1 MTRSGRNLEVAD
13 ISFIKG
19 LTVTINGDT
28 RPLSEALKAS
38 ETDARSASRELA
50 AVNKALKLDPGNTV
64 LLTQKQKLLA
74 DQAEATRKKLD
85 TLRLAEEEASGALT
99 DGESSEALRSIQREI
114 AATESKLRSIEREA
128 DKTGTALE
136 KGGKDGAKGQ
146 KEAKKA
152 VQDVGKASAESSD
165 KVQSFGD
172 VLKGS
177 LAAHAI
183 MGGMRAIVNGIKSI
197 GSTAMDQLDYLG
209 ELDDNAQKVQMS
221 AEALQE
227 WQYVARQNG
236 MEHETLIKALEK
248 QQKAFAGAAN
258 GSQSLV
264 EAYAMVGLDVSN
276 FVRSEDMLTALIDK
290 LADCTDETQRNYVA
304 STIFGKSY
312 AELAPI
318 LMQGSEGVAALRQEA
333 RDLGAVISSETV
345 AAGADAGD
353 CFERL
358 NTVWDATKSKVLA
371 GMLPSLVE
379 VSDTLRG
386 GLSSKTAQAQLQKFG
401 QTLGQLTSKAM
412 ELAAKALPKV
422 CSMLEYAAQNGKAL
436 LATVVSGIV
445 AIKGFAIV
453 NSIKRTVTAVKG
465 LNAVIASN
473 PIGLAVTAIAG
484 LVSVLALLSTA
495 TGDAARQQEELS
507 KAYRDAAQSA
517 ADAAQERADAGR
529 DMMRGL
535 DDYDDLIEELQLL
548 CDADGNVKEG
558 YEQRV
563 QYILTQL
570 KDASGKEIEMIDGT
584 ISKYDELTGSIH
596 NAIVM
601 RQAEQYLTNTQSAYD
616 SAKSTIDSTNK
627 DSGGNYTVGSAA
639 AVEQTRAALAE
650 LTNYKQLYEEVMRLQ
665 DDHARGLVSDTELE
679 SKRSAYMRETL
690 RLAEQYG
697 VSGAGDLI
705 GKTLSDAEARAIDA
719 RYAYDQN
726 MTLISQFDAVQT
738 GVWSENVAAT
748 RDALSDAAAARMDA
762 STASYTSLQ
771 RQAEDAIDVYHQLVE
786 LSNDADSVISADKV
800 RDAGEAA
807 VSASTEAYRAIL
819 ANAEHYT
826 QADMQAARDALA
838 ATLADVY
845 GYSQYEI
852 ASFISHVNHDV
863 AQSGASIAS
872 AIDDVG
878 ASAAGA
884 TKTTVVGIKRS
895 AITVLPAVAATIAAQ
910 KKAQADL
917 VASSTAQAETSTS
930 AAAAAVSTSI
940 SALTSTTS
948 SKINGFL
955 STTFS
960 SAQRAGKQFSGG
972 IARGIQ
978 ATEGQIYDS
987 LRRVAARM
995 VQELRDAIDTQAGSG
1010 STGGP
1015 SHKGLQ
1021 AQRTAY
1027 PGDADW
1033 YAQIAQST
1041 QTLQGIFGGELPP
1054 DAEQRPMRDRAAE
1067 NAAIIEAY
1075 SAVPELAKKLDRIYD
1090 AVAAIDPTMVLDDG
1104 TLIARTDR
1112 TIGQQADINIR
1123 RRLT

>member
-1 MTRSGRNLEVAD
+1 MTRSGRSLEVAD

-38 ETDARSASRELA
+38 ETAARSASRELA

-64 LLTQKQKLLA
+64 LLTQKQRLLA

-85 TLRLAEEEASGALT
+85 TLKIAEEEASNALT

-114 AATESKLRSIEREA
+114 AVTESKLRSIEREA
-128 DKTGTALE
+128 DKTGEALE

-152 VQDVGKASAESSD
+152 VQDVGDASAQSGDE
-165 KVQSFGD
+165 VQSFGD

-183 MGGMRAIVNGIKSI
+183 IGGIRTIVNGIKSI
-197 GSTAMDQLDYLG
+197 GSTAMEQLDYLG

-227 WQYVARQNG
+227 WQYAAKQNG
-236 MEHETLIKALEK
+236 MESETLVKALEK
-248 QQKAFAGAAN
+248 QQKAFASAAN

-264 EAYAMVGLDVSN
+264 AAYAMVGLDVSN
-276 FVRSEDMLTALIDK
+276 FERSEDMLTALIDK

-312 AELAPI
+312 AELAP
-318 LMQGSEGVAALRQEA
+318 LFMQGSEGVAALRQEA
-333 RDLGAVISSETV
+333 RELGAVISNETV

-358 NTVWDATKSKVLA
+358 NTVWDATKSKILA
-371 GMLPSLVE
+371 GMLPSLVQ

-386 GLSSKTAQAQLQKFG
+386 GLNSKTAQAQLQKFG

-436 LATVVSGIV
+436 LAATASGIV

-453 NSIKRTVTAVKG
+453 NSIKRTATAVKG

-495 TGDAARQQEELS
+495 TGNAARQQEELS

-517 ADAAQERADAGR
+517 ADAAKERADAGR
-529 DMMRGL
+529 NMTIELR
-535 DDYDDLIEELQLL
+535 DYDALIDELQLL
-548 CDADGNVKEG
+548 CDANGKVREG
-558 YEQRV
+558 QERRV
-563 QYILTQL
+563 QYIVNELSEATGQEIQL
-570 KDASGKEIEMIDGT
+570 VDGT
-584 ISKYDELTGSIH
+584 IAKYDELTASIH
-596 NAIVM
+596 DTIVM
-601 RQAEQYLTNTQSAYD
+601 RQAEQYLSKQQSGYD
-616 SAKSTIDSTNK
+616 TAKSTVNSTDK

-650 LTNYKQLYEEVMRLQ
+650 LTNYKQMYEEVMRLQ
-665 DDHARGLVSDTELE
+665 DAHARGLASDAEFE
-679 SKRSAYMRETL
+679 AKRRTYMSETL

-697 VSGAGDLI
+697 VSGASDLI
-705 GKTLSDAEARAIDA
+705 GKTLSDAEARASNA

-726 MTLISQFDAVQT
+726 RTLISQFESVQN
-738 GVWSENVAAT
+738 GVWSEDAKET
-748 RDALSDAAAARMDA
+748 SDALAKAAAAQMDA
-762 STASYTSLQ
+762 TTASYESLK
-771 RQAEDAIDVYHQLVE
+771 RQSDDALATFAELRE
-786 LSNDADSVISADKV
+786 LSQADNSAVTLERVKEAGETAISAC
-800 RDAGEAA
+800 AE
-807 VSASTEAYRAIL
+807 TYRAIVT
-819 ANAEHYT
+819 NAEQYSD
-826 QADMQAARDALA
+826 ADIQAARETLERTLSDVYGFTQDEVATYIDRIMADLSSSGAQIASTMANTGKVASSTVKSAVTGIQRIVNAQTGALA
-838 ATLADVY
+838 ATAA
-845 GYSQYEI
+845 SQKSEQSSM
-852 ASFISHVNHDV
+852 A
-863 AQSGASIAS
+863 AQS
-872 AIDDVG
+872 
-878 ASAAGA
+878 AA
-884 TKTTVVGIKRS
+884 KVQETTG
-895 AITVLPAVAATIAAQ
+895 VAG
-910 KKAQADL
+910 
-917 VASSTAQAETSTS
+917 
-930 AAAAAVSTSI
+930 AAVS
-940 SALTSTTS
+940 SAIAGLTARSNA
-948 SKINGFL
+948 KINAFL
-955 STTFS
+955 GTTFS
-960 SAQRAGKQFSGG
+960 GAQGAGKQFSTG
-972 IARGIQ
+972 IVRGIQ

-995 VQELRDAIDTQAGSG
+995 VRELRGAIDAQADSG
-1010 STGGP
+1010 STGGQAT
-1015 SHKGLQ
+1015 KGLQ
-1021 AQRTAY
+1021 VQRTAY
-1027 PGDADW
+1027 PGDTDW
-1033 YAQIAQST
+1033 YTQIAQSA
-1041 QTLQGIFGGELPP
+1041 QTLQGIFGGALPL
-1054 DAEQRPMRDRAAE
+1054 DAEQRPMRDRAHE

-1090 AVAAIDPTMVLDDG
+1090 VVAAIDPTMVLDDG

-1112 TIGQQADINIR
+1112 TIGQQADFNTR

>member
-1 MTRSGRNLEVAD
+1 MTRSGRSLGVDD

-28 RPLSEALKAS
+28 RPLSEALKSS
-38 ETDARSASRELA
+38 ETAARSASRELA

-64 LLTQKQKLLA
+64 LLTQKQRLLA

-85 TLRLAEEEASGALT
+85 TLKIAEEEASNALT
-99 DGESSEALRSIQREI
+99 DGGSSEALRSIQREI
-114 AATESKLRSIEREA
+114 AVTESKLRSIEREA
-128 DKTGTALE
+128 DKTGEALE

-146 KEAKKA
+146 KEAKRA
-152 VQDVGKASAESSD
+152 VQDVGEASAQSGD

-183 MGGMRAIVNGIKSI
+183 MGGIRTIVNGIKSI
-197 GSTAMDQLDYLG
+197 GSTAMEQLDYLG

-227 WQYVARQNG
+227 WLYAAKQNG
-236 MEHETLIKALEK
+236 MESETLVKALEK
-248 QQKAFAGAAN
+248 QQKAFASAAN

-264 EAYAMVGLDVSN
+264 EAYAMVGLDVSK
-276 FVRSEDMLTALIDK
+276 FERSEDMLTALIDK
-290 LADCTDETQRNYVA
+290 LADCTDETTRNYVA

-312 AELAPI
+312 AELAP
-318 LMQGSEGVAALRQEA
+318 LFMQGSEGVAALRQEA
-333 RDLGAVISSETV
+333 RELGAVISNETV

-371 GMLPSLVE
+371 GMLPSLVQ

-386 GLSSKTAQAQLQKFG
+386 GLNSKTAQEQLQRFG
-401 QTLGQLTSKAM
+401 RTLGQLTSKAM

-422 CSMLEYAAQNGKAL
+422 CSMLEYVAQNGKAL
-436 LATVVSGIV
+436 LAATASGIV

-453 NSIKRTVTAVKG
+453 NSIKRTVTAIKG

-495 TGDAARQQEELS
+495 TGNAARQQEELS

-517 ADAAQERADAGR
+517 ADAAQERAEAGR
-529 DMMRGL
+529 NMASEL
-535 DDYDDLIEELQLL
+535 KDYDSLIGELKLL
-548 CDADGNVKEG
+548 CDANGRVKEG
-558 YEQRV
+558 HEQRV
-563 QYILTQL
+563 QYILSQL

-616 SAKSTIDSTNK
+616 TAKSTVNSTDK
-627 DSGGNYTVGSAA
+627 DSNGNYTVGSAA

-650 LTNYKQLYEEVMRLQ
+650 LTNYKQMYEEVMRLQ
-665 DDHARGLVSDTELE
+665 DAHAKGLVSDAELE

-697 VSGAGDLI
+697 VSGADDLI
-705 GKTLSDAEARAIDA
+705 GKTLSDVEARASNA

-726 MTLISQFDAVQT
+726 RTIISQFDAVQN
-738 GVWSENVAAT
+738 GVWSEDAKET
-748 RDALSDAAAARMDA
+748 SDALAKAAAAQMDA
-762 STASYTSLQ
+762 TTASYESLK
-771 RQAEDAIDVYHQLVE
+771 RQSDDALATFAELRE
-786 LSNDADSVISADKV
+786 LSQADSSAVTPERVKEAGDAAISAC
-800 RDAGEAA
+800 AE
-807 VSASTEAYRAIL
+807 TYRAIVS
-819 ANAEHYT
+819 NAEQYS
-826 QADMQAARDALA
+826 QADIQAARETLERTLTDVYGFTQDEVATYIDQIMADLSRSGAQVASAMANAGSVANGTVQSAIAGIQRIVNAQTGALA
-838 ATLADVY
+838 ATAAAQKSTQS
-845 GYSQYEI
+845 GI
-852 ASFISHVNHDV
+852 A
-863 AQSGASIAS
+863 AQSATQVQETTG
-872 AIDDVG
+872 
-878 ASAAGA
+878 AAGA
-884 TKTTVVGIKRS
+884 AVSS
-895 AITVLPAVAATIAAQ
+895 AIAGLI
-910 KKAQADL
+910 
-917 VASSTAQAETSTS
+917 
-930 AAAAAVSTSI
+930 
-940 SALTSTTS
+940 TS
-948 SKINGFL
+948 SNAKINAFL
-955 STTFS
+955 TTTFS
-960 SAQRAGKQFSGG
+960 GAQSAGKQFSSG
-972 IARGIQ
+972 IVRGIQ
-978 ATEGQIYDS
+978 GTEGQIYAS
-987 LRRVAARM
+987 LRRVAAQM
-995 VQELRDAIDTQAGSG
+995 VQELRDAIDAQAS
-1010 STGGP
+1010 SSNSGP

-1021 AQRTAY
+1021 VQRTAY

-1033 YAQIAQST
+1033 YAQIAQSA
-1041 QTLQGIFGGELPP
+1041 QTVQGIFGGELPP
-1054 DAEQRPMRDRAAE
+1054 DAEQRTVRDRAAE